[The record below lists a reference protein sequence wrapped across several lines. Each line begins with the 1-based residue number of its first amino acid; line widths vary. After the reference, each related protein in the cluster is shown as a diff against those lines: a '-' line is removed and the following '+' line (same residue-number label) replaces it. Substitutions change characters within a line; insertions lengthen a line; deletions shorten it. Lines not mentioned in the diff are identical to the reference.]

1 MAGSCDYVKLL
12 LSCQVDELHCVS
24 GYADREVCVLFFLRM
39 LHRIDQFLCSEYI
52 HVQVMCS
59 LIEVSVENVYKIVL
73 ALVVVMSQCSR
84 ADRLCIGD
92 SVKRLLIRK
101 LRNRVE
107 GSKKSV
113 LLCAVG
119 RVRSRCQRLASEATL

>member
-1 MAGSCDYVKLL
+1 LL
-12 LSCQVDELHCVS
+12 LSCQVDELHCIS

-39 LHRIDQFLCSEYI
+39 LHRIDQFLCSEYV

-59 LIEVSVENVYKIVL
+59 LVEVSVENVYKIVL

-84 ADRLCIGD
+84 TDRLRVGD

-101 LRNRVE
+101 LRNRIE

-113 LLCAVG
+113 LLRAVG
-119 RVRSRCQRLASEATL
+119 RVRSRCQR